1 MLVKAFIFNRYQE
14 RQGEP
19 FEFHSPI
26 APLLGSNIHL
36 AVDDWDYMLY
46 TVVSHPT
53 FVLRRSHNG
62 GKFSHNELAVY
73 EINVQE
79 A

>member
-1 MLVKAFIFNRYQE
+1 MLVKAFIVDNCHR

-26 APLLGSNIHL
+26 TPLMGSNIHL

-62 GKFSHNELAVY
+62 GEFTHNELDSY
-73 EINVQE
+73 EVNVQE